1 MSLTKATYS
10 MIDGATVNV
19 LDFGAVGDGI
29 ANDAPAIQAALNTG
43 KAVYIPQGQYLIS
56 TPLRVQTSNQLV
68 FGVGPLSSLVTATN
82 IETMYSNTPVFGVI
96 IRDINFDNTVSEGSG
111 GPTQFQLHFGVD
123 AAGCIV
129 QDCSFNTALTGNVV
143 RTTHHAGIWIEGGNL
158 HNILDCVLNQ
168 AHILMGGTDSTIRGG
183 FIYSFTFEYA
193 IKIVSQGDVVVDA
206 VRGILG
212 GPSQGCIW
220 IPNASYMNKITGNY
234 FGGTYSYMNT
244 GRGVTA
250 NLPQMLQVI
259 GNTFHILDQICV
271 YITTATSGNII
282 TDNTFWGT
290 DPKQNDP
297 TNLIPGYPDVRIE
310 SVAYQSTGTI
320 VANNVFNRFLG
331 PIEDGMPGIGKSYA
345 IVFDGAFSG
354 SGNIIADNSIT
365 GPRYFTAP
373 IVDTS
378 VNDVVTNNVGAPF
391 KLPFNLT
398 DASGASLVFTGVN
411 CYSMRTADYM
421 TVVVRFT
428 FPVTASAAG
437 VTISGLPI
445 APPNSGG
452 SFMLETSTASV
463 TKARLIQNQQY
474 FILTDDLNAQQTN
487 ATCSGQTFQFTA
499 TYAL

>member
-1 MSLTKATYS
+1 
-10 MIDGATVNV
+10 MIDGAPVNV
-19 LDFGAVGDGI
+19 LDFGAVGDGV

-43 KAVYIPQGQYLIS
+43 KTVYVPQGRYLIG
-56 TPLRVQTSNQLV
+56 TPLQVKTTHQLI
-68 FGVGPLSSLVTATN
+68 FGDGTLSSLVTATD
-82 IETMYSNTPVFGVI
+82 IETMYSNSSVFGVV
-96 IRDINFDNTVSEGSG
+96 IRSIDFDNTIPEGSG
-111 GPTQFQLHFGVD
+111 GPTKFQLHFGPG
-123 AAGCIV
+123 AFGCIV

-143 RTTHHAGIWIEGGNL
+143 RTTHHAGIWIEEGNL
-158 HNILDCVLNQ
+158 HNILDCYLNQ
-168 AHILMGGTDSTIRGG
+168 AQILMGGTDSTIRGG

-193 IKIVSQGDVVVDA
+193 IKIVSAGEVVVDA

-220 IPNASYMNKITGNY
+220 IPNPSYMNKITNSY
-234 FGGTYSYMNT
+234 FGGTYSFMNT

-259 GNTFHILDQICV
+259 GNTFHELDNTCV
-271 YITTATSGNII
+271 YITTATAGNII
-282 TDNTFWGT
+282 TDNTFWAT

-297 TNLIPGYPDVRIE
+297 TNLIPGAPDVRIE
-310 SVAYQSTGTI
+310 SVAYQSQGTI
-320 VANNVFNRFLG
+320 VANNVFNRFVG
-331 PIEDGMPGIGKSYA
+331 PVEDGMPGIGKSYA
-345 IVFDGAFSG
+345 IVFDGAFNG
-354 SGNIIADNSIT
+354 VGNLIADNSIT
-365 GPRYFTAP
+365 GARYFTNA
-373 IVDTS
+373 IVDSSADDT
-378 VNDVVTNNVGAPF
+378 VTNNVNAPF

-437 VTISGLPI
+437 VTIFGLPI
-445 APPNSGG
+445 APPNPAG
-452 SFMLETSTASV
+452 SFILETSTASV